1 MKRIILVLSLTGFFL
16 TAFTNETYEY
26 VTIVDWQFKPIIKVE
41 VNGKSAYFL
50 VDTGSDMTILHQN
63 MANRYDFVP
72 LLTSASQQKALGLSG
87 KVQTIHRVKN
97 VELIIGSTPI
107 KALFKTY
114 DLSGVVSSLRD
125 RVGVRISGI
134 IGSDVMKRYGFII
147 DYQKQ
152 TIAIKTKV
160 KKSNN

>member
-1 MKRIILVLSLTGFFL
+1 MKRIILVLSLTGLFL

-26 VTIVDWQFKPIIKVE
+26 VTIVDWQFKPIIKVDL
-41 VNGKSAYFL
+41 NGKSAYFL
-50 VDTGSDMTILHQN
+50 VDTGSDMTILHRN
-63 MANRYDFVP
+63 LASRYDFSP
-72 LLTSASQQKALGLSG
+72 ILTASSQHQALGLSG
-87 KVQTIHRVKN
+87 KVQTIHKVKD
-97 VELIIGSTPI
+97 VELKIGSTQV

-114 DLSGVVSSLRD
+114 DISAIVNSLRD

-134 IGSDVMKRYGFII
+134 VGSDVMKRYGFII

-160 KKSNN
+160 KK